1 VTSPGDDGTA
11 SRRGEPAGEVIVELR
26 GGTLVIRLN
35 RPERGNALVRSMRQP
50 TAAAW
55 RRADEDEA
63 VRAVVITGTGP
74 RHFCTGVDVGAVAQS
89 GRTTT
94 GDGSVTEEIV
104 WSPLLA
110 GVGKPVICA
119 VNGVAAGGGLH
130 FVADADIV
138 VAGEHAQFLDT
149 HVSVG
154 MVGGVENVSL
164 LRRLPVGTVM
174 RMTLQG
180 RSFRL
185 SARRAYE
192 LGMVDELC
200 APGDELTVALAI
212 AEEIGRNSPEAV
224 RLSRQAVWAGAGLD
238 HLAAAEQAWALVKS
252 HRSHPDFAEGARAFA
267 EGRAPRW
274 TTTAS
279 ADGEEEPQ

>member
-1 VTSPGDDGTA
+1 MTA
-11 SRRGEPAGEVIVELR
+11 AAPVSDRAPDAEVVVELM
-26 GGTLVIRLN
+26 GSALVVRLN
-35 RPERGNALVRSMRQP
+35 RPERGNALVSSMREP
-50 TAAAW
+50 VAAAW
-55 RRADEDEA
+55 RRADDDAA
-63 VRAVVITGTGP
+63 VRAVVITGTGG
-74 RHFCTGVDVGAVAQS
+74 RHFCTGVDVRAVAAS
-89 GRTTT
+89 GQTTT
-94 GDGSVTEEIV
+94 GDGSVTDEIV

-110 GVGKPVICA
+110 GVSKPVICA
-119 VNGVAAGGGLH
+119 VNGIAAGGGLH

-185 SARRAYE
+185 PARRGYE
-192 LGMVDELC
+192 LGLVDELC
-200 APGDELTVALAI
+200 PPGEELTVALAI
-212 AEEIGRNSPEAV
+212 AQDIGRNSPEAV

-252 HRSHPDFAEGARAFA
+252 HRMHPDFAEGPRAFA

-274 TTTAS
+274 TTTS
-279 ADGEEEPQ
+279 ATGEDSS

>member
-1 VTSPGDDGTA
+1 MTD
-11 SRRGEPAGEVIVELR
+11 EVEVELI
-26 GGTLVIRLN
+26 GTTLVVRLN
-35 RPERGNALVRSMRQP
+35 RPHRGNALVRSMRDP
-50 TAAAW
+50 VAAAW
-55 RRADEDEA
+55 RRADEDDG
-63 VRAVVITGTGP
+63 VRVVVVTGAGAK
-74 RHFCTGVDVGAVAQS
+74 HFCTGVDVGAVAQT

-94 GDGSVTEEIV
+94 GDGPVADEIV

-110 GVGKPVICA
+110 GVRKPVICA
-119 VNGVAAGGGLH
+119 VNGIAAGGGLH

-154 MVGGVENVSL
+154 MVGGVENVGL
-164 LRRLPVGTVM
+164 LRRLPIGTVL

-180 RSFRL
+180 SSYRL

-200 APGDELTVALAI
+200 APGDALATALRI

-224 RLSRQAVWAGAGLD
+224 RLSKQAVWSGVGLD
-238 HLAAAEQAWALVKS
+238 HLAAAEQAWTLVKA
-252 HRSHPDFAEGARAFA
+252 HRAHPDFAEGPKAFA
-267 EGRAPRW
+267 EGRTPRW
-274 TTTAS
+274 TTTAPP
-279 ADGEEEPQ
+279 ER

>member
-1 VTSPGDDGTA
+1 MSDSAPA
-11 SRRGEPAGEVIVELR
+11 SEVVVEQI
-26 GGTLVIRLN
+26 GSALVVRLN
-35 RPERGNALVRSMRQP
+35 RPERGNSLVSSMRGP
-50 TAAAW
+50 VAAAW
-55 RRADEDEA
+55 RRADEDDA
-63 VRAVVITGTGP
+63 VRAVVVTGTGP
-74 RHFCTGVDVGAVAQS
+74 RHFCTGVDVGSVAES

-94 GDGSVTEEIV
+94 GDGGVEEEIV

-110 GVGKPVICA
+110 GVRKPVICA

-138 VAGEHAQFLDT
+138 VAGEHVQFLDT

-164 LRRLPVGTVM
+164 LRRLPIGTVM

-185 SARRAYE
+185 PARRAYE

-200 APGDELTVALAI
+200 PPGDELTASLAI
-212 AEEIGRNSPEAV
+212 AEEIARNSPEAV
-224 RLSRQAVWAGAGLD
+224 RLSRQAVWGGVGLG

-252 HRSHPDFAEGARAFA
+252 HRTHPDFAEGPRAFA
-267 EGRAPRW
+267 DGRMPRW
-274 TTTAS
+274 TTTTSPEAI
-279 ADGEEEPQ
+279 GREE

>member
-1 VTSPGDDGTA
+1 MTLPGDD
-11 SRRGEPAGEVIVELR
+11 RRDAPVYAVAPESEVVVELV
-26 GGTLVIRLN
+26 GSALVIRLN
-35 RPERGNALVRSMRQP
+35 RPERGNSLVSSMRGP
-50 TAAAW
+50 MAAAW
-55 RRADEDEA
+55 RRADQDNA
-63 VRAVVITGTGP
+63 VRAVVITGSGP
-74 RHFCTGVDVGAVAQS
+74 RHFCTGVDVGSVAES

-94 GDGSVTEEIV
+94 GDGSVEEEIV

-110 GVGKPVICA
+110 GVCKPVICA
-119 VNGVAAGGGLH
+119 VNGIAAGGGLH

-164 LRRLPVGTVM
+164 LRRLPIGTVM

-185 SARRAYE
+185 PARRAYE

-200 APGDELTVALAI
+200 APGDELTASLAI

-224 RLSRQAVWAGAGLD
+224 RLSRQAVWGGVGLD
-238 HLAAAEQAWALVKS
+238 HLAAAEQAWALAKS
-252 HRSHPDFAEGARAFA
+252 HRTHPDFAEGPRAFA
-267 EGRAPRW
+267 DGRVPRW
-274 TTTAS
+274 TTTPS
-279 ADGEEEPQ
+279 PEGDL